1 MCDFNCKNCPAD
13 PAKRGKPGATPQ
25 AIENALTLVRVT
37 KVHVPPCG
45 TLTIVTPV
53 FTGAKKD

>member
-13 PAKRGKPGATPQ
+13 PAKRGKVTAAPQ

-37 KVHVPPCG
+37 KVRLQG
-45 TLTIVTPV
+45 GNLQIVTPV
-53 FTGAKKD
+53 KAGDKKD